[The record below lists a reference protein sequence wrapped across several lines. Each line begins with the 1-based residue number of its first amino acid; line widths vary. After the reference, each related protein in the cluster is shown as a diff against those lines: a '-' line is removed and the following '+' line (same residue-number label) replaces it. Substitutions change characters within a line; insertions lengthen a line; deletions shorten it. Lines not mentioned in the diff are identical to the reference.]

1 MVGEKCL
8 YTGGSLGEIL
18 CSNHLVQG
26 HGENSPV
33 HACSE
38 AVGAMSAWKG
48 KSLGQSVE
56 S

>member
-8 YTGGSLGEIL
+8 YTGSSLGEIL